1 MEKYMKKPHI
11 NTLLNVD
18 NIFGTYENRV
28 APFILTILLGSIPLF
43 IWLFFLQGTPIKL
56 WMAIILTLLLTG
68 RFALIFIGKES
79 EKLKSY
85 SARRNDAYLESKDL
99 INVTDIID
107 GLIMYTS
114 GRVSYIIYGYL
125 KGYLDDDVLSIDLER
140 FMDELDAFDWDMN
153 LYNITDELLCT
164 GNLPNLRRY
173 KDKETILQR
182 IAFYKYQDDW
192 VAKNTEMYELVF
204 IVKARKYNWKQL
216 RSKLIDLIDSDVAKC
231 FNEIYIADTQDVIDI
246 MSRDIETHVDLNE
259 MLLNKMS
266 NEEISGARVL
276 FYDDEDLVKAKED
289 KAQGVDLRDRRS
301 SINAGR

>member
-1 MEKYMKKPHI
+1 
-11 NTLLNVD
+11 
-18 NIFGTYENRV
+18 
-28 APFILTILLGSIPLF
+28 
-43 IWLFFLQGTPIKL
+43 
-56 WMAIILTLLLTG
+56 
-68 RFALIFIGKES
+68 
-79 EKLKSY
+79 
-85 SARRNDAYLESKDL
+85 
-99 INVTDIID
+99 
-107 GLIMYTS
+107 MYTS
-114 GRVSYIIYGYL
+114 GRVSYVVYGYL
-125 KGYLDDDVLSIDLER
+125 KGYLDDDVLSVDLER

-192 VAKNTEMYELVF
+192 VSKNTEMYELVF

-216 RSKLIDLIDSDVAKC
+216 RSKLIDLVDSDVAKC
-231 FNEIYIADTQDVIDI
+231 FNEIYIADTQGVIDI
-246 MSRDIETHVDLNE
+246 MSRDIETYVDLNE

>member
-1 MEKYMKKPHI
+1 MKKPHI

-43 IWLFFLQGTPIKL
+43 VWLFFLQGTPIKL
-56 WMAIILTLLLTG
+56 WMAIILSLLLTG

-114 GRVSYIIYGYL
+114 GRVSYIVYGYL
-125 KGYLDDDVLSIDLER
+125 KGYLDDDVLSVDLER

-173 KDKETILQR
+173 KDKDTILQR

-216 RSKLIDLIDSDVAKC
+216 RAKLVDLVDSDVAKC

-246 MSRDIETHVDLNE
+246 MSRDIETRVDLNE

-289 KAQGVDLRDRRS
+289 KAQGVNLRDRRS
-301 SINAGR
+301 NLNAGR

>member
-1 MEKYMKKPHI
+1 MKKPNI

-28 APFILTILLGSIPLF
+28 APFIFTILLGSIPLF
-43 IWLFFLQGTPIKL
+43 IWLFFLQGTPVKL
-56 WMAIILTLLLTG
+56 WMAIIATLLLTG
-68 RFALIFIGKES
+68 RLALIFIGKEG

-114 GRVSYIIYGYL
+114 GRVAYIVYGYL
-125 KGYLDDDVLSIDLER
+125 KGYLDDDVLSVELEK
-140 FMDELDAFDWDMN
+140 FMDELDGFDWDLN

-164 GNLPNLRRY
+164 NNLPNLRRY
-173 KDKETILQR
+173 KDRNAILQR
-182 IAFYKYQDDW
+182 IDFYKYQDDW
-192 VAKNTEMYELVF
+192 TAKNTEMYELVF
-204 IVKARKYNWKQL
+204 VVKARKYNWKHL
-216 RSKLIDLIDSDVAKC
+216 RDKLKELVSSDIAKC
-231 FNEIYIADTQDVIDI
+231 FNEINIADTADVIDI

-259 MLLNKMS
+259 MLLNKVQD
-266 NEEISGARVL
+266 EEITGARVL

-289 KAQGVDLRDRRS
+289 KAQGVDLKDRRS
-301 SINAGR
+301 NLNARR

>member
-1 MEKYMKKPHI
+1 MKKPHI

-43 IWLFFLQGTPIKL
+43 VWLFFLQGTPIKL

-107 GLIMYTS
+107 GLIIYTS
-114 GRVSYIIYGYL
+114 GRVSYIVYGYL
-125 KGYLDDDVLSIDLER
+125 KGYLDDDVLSVDLER

-192 VAKNTEMYELVF
+192 VSKNTEMYEIVF

-216 RSKLIDLIDSDVAKC
+216 RSKLIDLVDSDVAKC

-246 MSRDIETHVDLNE
+246 MSRDIETYVDLNE

>member
-1 MEKYMKKPHI
+1 MKKPHI

-43 IWLFFLQGTPIKL
+43 VWLFFLQGTPIKL

-114 GRVSYIIYGYL
+114 GRVSYIVYGYL
-125 KGYLDDDVLSIDLER
+125 KGYLDDDVLSVDLER

-192 VAKNTEMYELVF
+192 VSKNTEMYELVF

-216 RSKLIDLIDSDVAKC
+216 RSKLIDLVDSDVAKC

-246 MSRDIETHVDLNE
+246 MSRDIETYVDLNE

>member
-1 MEKYMKKPHI
+1 MKKPHI

-114 GRVSYIIYGYL
+114 GRVSYIVYGYL

-153 LYNITDELLCT
+153 LYNITDELRCT

-216 RSKLIDLIDSDVAKC
+216 RSKLVDLVESDVAKC
-231 FNEIYIADTQDVIDI
+231 FNEIYIAYTQDVIDI

>member
-1 MEKYMKKPHI
+1 MKKPHI

-43 IWLFFLQGTPIKL
+43 VWLFFLQGTPIKL

-107 GLIMYTS
+107 GLIIYTS
-114 GRVSYIIYGYL
+114 GRVSYIVYGYL

-192 VAKNTEMYELVF
+192 VSKNTEMYEIVF

-216 RSKLIDLIDSDVAKC
+216 RSKLIDLVDSDVAKC

-246 MSRDIETHVDLNE
+246 MSRDIETYVDLNE

>member
-1 MEKYMKKPHI
+1 MKKPHI

-43 IWLFFLQGTPIKL
+43 VWLFFLQGTPIKL

-114 GRVSYIIYGYL
+114 GRVSYIVYGYL

-192 VAKNTEMYELVF
+192 VSKNTEMYEIVF

-216 RSKLIDLIDSDVAKC
+216 RSKLIDLVDSDVAKC

-246 MSRDIETHVDLNE
+246 MSRDIETYVDLNE

>member
-1 MEKYMKKPHI
+1 MKKPHI

-43 IWLFFLQGTPIKL
+43 VWLFFLQGTPIKL

-114 GRVSYIIYGYL
+114 GRVSYIVYGYL
-125 KGYLDDDVLSIDLER
+125 KGYLDDDVLSVDLER

-192 VAKNTEMYELVF
+192 VSKNTEMYEIVF

-246 MSRDIETHVDLNE
+246 MSRDIETYVDLNE

>member
-1 MEKYMKKPHI
+1 MKKPNI

-56 WMAIILTLLLTG
+56 WMAIVLTLLCMG
-68 RFALIFIGKES
+68 RFALIFIGKEK
-79 EKLKSY
+79 EKLQSY

-114 GRVSYIIYGYL
+114 GRVSFIVYGYL
-125 KGYLDDDVLSIDLER
+125 KGYLDDDILSVELER
-140 FMDELDAFDWDMN
+140 FMDELDSFDWDMN
-153 LYNITDELLCT
+153 LYNITDELMCT
-164 GNLPNLRRY
+164 NNLPNLRRY
-173 KDKETILQR
+173 KDRETILQR
-182 IAFYKYQDDW
+182 INFYKYQDDW
-192 VAKNTEMYELVF
+192 TAKNTEMYEIVF
-204 IVKARKYNWKQL
+204 LVKAKKYNWKHL
-216 RSKLIDLIDSDVAKC
+216 KSKLTELVNSDVAKC
-231 FNEIYIADTQDVIDI
+231 FNEIYIADTKAVIDI

-259 MLLNKMS
+259 MLLNKLDDG
-266 NEEISGARVL
+266 EITGARVL
-276 FYDDEDLVKAKED
+276 FYDDEDLVKAQED

-301 SINAGR
+301 KLNAGR

>member
-1 MEKYMKKPHI
+1 MKKPHI

-114 GRVSYIIYGYL
+114 GRVSYIVYGYL
-125 KGYLDDDVLSIDLER
+125 KGYLDDDVLSVDLER

-192 VAKNTEMYELVF
+192 VSKNTEMYELVF

-216 RSKLIDLIDSDVAKC
+216 RSKLIDLVDSDVAKC

-246 MSRDIETHVDLNE
+246 MSRDIETYVDLNE

>member
-1 MEKYMKKPHI
+1 MKKPHI

-114 GRVSYIIYGYL
+114 GRVSYIVYGYL

-301 SINAGR
+301 SVNAGR